1 MSRIAM
7 HIETAKWFNPG
18 QDYTN
23 CVGHVMLPGNL

>member
-1 MSRIAM
+1 MLRLMS

-23 CVGHVMLPGNL
+23 CGACMLPGYL